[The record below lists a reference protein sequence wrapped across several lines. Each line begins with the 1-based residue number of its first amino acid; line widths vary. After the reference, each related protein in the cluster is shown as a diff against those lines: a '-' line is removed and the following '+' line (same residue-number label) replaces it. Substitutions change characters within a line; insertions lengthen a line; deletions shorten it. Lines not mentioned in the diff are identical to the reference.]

1 MVLASSRIADPSSNS
16 RSPSFVWK
24 GTSLRVDL
32 LEGIP
37 MVPTS
42 VREAFECLAA
52 VSSRLRSQG
61 DPRAAFTDV
70 YAIITRRVRDAIEGP
85 ASECPFVEPQFIS
98 RLAGRF
104 CTLYLAALRRSLAG
118 AQEPVRAWRIANRE
132 DGSQRTAHGD
142 RSRALPFQHAL
153 LGLNAHINYDL
164 ALGLLDNVSA
174 LGAAEDDARMARYR
188 HDHDAV
194 NQILEDA
201 IPEVLSLLDERY
213 GCGAAH
219 FVLRAD
225 DLRRATSS
233 FTMLVLRTWRA
244 RVWRDLRGMLSAR
257 DEAAKDRIL
266 SWMNMRAGLFASL
279 LKLPLPI
286 PAARAPSG
294 HRSHPTGG
302 ELSPAEEP
310 LPVAA

>member
-1 MVLASSRIADPSSNS
+1 MVLASSRIADLS
-16 RSPSFVWK
+16 RNAGSPSFVWK
-24 GTSLRVDL
+24 GSSLRVDV

-42 VREAFECLAA
+42 VGQAFECLTA

-85 ASECPFVEPQFIS
+85 ASQCPFVEPQFIS

-118 AQEPVRAWRIANRE
+118 AQEPVHAWLIANSE
-132 DGSQRTAHGD
+132 DGSQRTARGD

-164 ALGLLDNVSA
+164 ALGLFDNVSA
-174 LGAAEDDARMARYR
+174 LGAAGDDARMARYR

-201 IPEVLSLLDERY
+201 IPEVLSLLDRRY
-213 GCGAAH
+213 GCGAAR

-225 DLRRATSS
+225 ELRRATSS

-244 RVWRDLRGMLSAR
+244 RVWRDLRGMLSAPE
-257 DEAAKDRIL
+257 EAAKDRIL

-279 LKLPLPI
+279 LRLPLPG
-286 PAARAPSG
+286 ASSG
-294 HRSHPTGG
+294 QRSRPTSG
-302 ELSPAEEP
+302 ELSPTEEP